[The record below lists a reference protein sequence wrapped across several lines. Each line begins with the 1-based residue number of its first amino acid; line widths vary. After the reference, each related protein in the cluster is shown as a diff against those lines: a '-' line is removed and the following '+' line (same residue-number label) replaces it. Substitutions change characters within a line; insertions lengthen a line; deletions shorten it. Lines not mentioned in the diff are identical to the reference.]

1 MKLTVQR
8 KYICFLLMV
17 ILVVS
22 GMCFDTV
29 KADAYFLFEKAANES
44 SMSYINKSATVKQHA
59 YVEEQTEKNE
69 ICSVSERIG
78 GRRETRARNANGNAS
93 LQSALLS
100 ESQLQSYHEAARFI
114 LPKNTMS
121 AAIISYVH
129 HQDGSKE

>member
-8 KYICFLLMV
+8 KYICLLLM
-17 ILVVS
+17 IMLVVS

-29 KADAYFLFEKAANES
+29 KTDACFLFGKTVGES
-44 SMSYINKSATVKQHA
+44 RMSYTNKSAAAKQHA
-59 YVEEQTEKNE
+59 FIEEQTEKNE
-69 ICSVSERIG
+69 ICSVSERID

-93 LQSALLS
+93 LQSALVS
-100 ESQLQSYHEAARFI
+100 ESRLYSYREAARFI
-114 LPKNTMS
+114 VPKNTTS